1 MPALGITSYERKA
14 NMMHDLCRA
23 WMQIGMMGYLY
34 LERSHNMAEIKKHV
48 DDSLYCIRHALRE
61 LPPGKMHGN
70 EDIDTTLTAE
80 KNYSL
85 LHGRCHT
92 ADEANQY
99 RKDLEKGIFKYKRK
113 GLVRTI
119 EIIIQCPAD
128 CTDKNSFFE
137 TSYNYVCNKVLPM
150 GEKSVIVA
158 QVHGDEHKYLKDEN
172 GNFKLDENGEKID
185 ISKEHLHIIA
195 VPASR
200 DTKHPDYE
208 WKLSA
213 HDLTGKSRLRQFH
226 PGLQKACDDAG
237 IKATVYTP
245 QKSGDGKTIALSV
258 AQLKEITNKTGIVID
273 KSLTID
279 KLAEILATNR
289 DVQILNQNLQKK
301 IDQYIS
307 HNHDIEHQL
316 NDKDHTISDLKK
328 ELEESK
334 QKIRELEASK
344 VQERTWGNEQSW
356 GNNTSWGN
364 EKNWGE
370 TTINQEEKLW

>member
-1 MPALGITSYERKA
+1 
-14 NMMHDLCRA
+14 
-23 WMQIGMMGYLY
+23 
-34 LERSHNMAEIKKHV
+34 MAEIIKHV
-48 DDSLYCIRHALRE
+48 NDSLYCIRHALRE

-70 EDIDTTLTAE
+70 EDIDTTLTTE

-85 LHGRCHT
+85 LHDRCHT

-99 RKDLEKGIFKYKRK
+99 RKDIEKEIFKYKRK

-119 EIIIQCPAD
+119 EIVIQCPAD
-128 CTDKNSFFE
+128 CTDKNAFFE

-185 ISKEHLHIIA
+185 ISKDHLHIIA
-195 VPASR
+195 VPAVR
-200 DTKHPDYE
+200 DTKHSDYD

-213 HDLTGKSRLRQFH
+213 HDLTSRTRLRQFH
-226 PGLQKACDDAG
+226 PGMQKACNDAG
-237 IKATVYTP
+237 IRATVYTP
-245 QKSGDGKTIALSV
+245 KNSGDGKTIALSV
-258 AQLKEITNKTGIVID
+258 AQLKEITNKTGIIIK

-289 DVQILNQNLQKK
+289 DVQILNKDLQKK
-301 IDQYIS
+301 VDQYIS

-316 NDKDHTISDLKK
+316 KEKDHTISDLKK
-328 ELEESK
+328 ELEESR
-334 QKIRELEASK
+334 QKIRELEVSK
-344 VQERTWGNEQSW
+344 EQAQTWGNNQSW
-356 GNNTSWGN
+356 GNNSAWGN
-364 EKNWGE
+364 DKKWGE
-370 TTINQEEKLW
+370 TTLEIVSNDL